1 MLVVEIKEQKVG
13 RGGESSLL
21 GALHGIVI
29 AVFFTRSYFYFKYI
43 DVLPTPMY
51 DVCTSHVC
59 LVSSRVRNMLSD
71 PLELE

>member
-29 AVFFTRSYFYFKYI
+29 AVFFLQDRIFI
-43 DVLPTPMY
+43 
-51 DVCTSHVC
+51 
-59 LVSSRVRNMLSD
+59 LSI
-71 PLELE
+71 